1 MNTRILLSAFIFVF
15 YATVAEAAPK
25 GNLSSSNAA
34 VQKQL
39 VASARAF
46 EQHDLARLAETFVN
60 DESLTIF
67 EGGEVNRG
75 WRDYRD
81 DHIKPEMA
89 EILTVRYRLSAIES
103 HVDGNT
109 AWAIFRYHIVGSTAK
124 RHFDSSGIGT
134 AILERRGGSW
144 RIVHWHSTKTPV
156 R

>member
-1 MNTRILLSAFIFVF
+1 MALIFVLL
-15 YATVAEAAPK
+15 TNLAEAAPK
-25 GNLSSSNAA
+25 GGLTSADAA
-34 VQKQL
+34 VQRQL

-46 EQHDLARLAETFVN
+46 EQHDLRRLAETFVN

-81 DHIKPEMA
+81 NHIKPEMA

-109 AWAIFRYHIVGSTAK
+109 AWAIFQYHITGSTAK
-124 RHFDSSGIGT
+124 RRFDSSGIGT
-134 AILERRGGSW
+134 AILERRAGSW
-144 RIVHWHSTKTPV
+144 RIVHWHSTKKPV
-156 R
+156 HAK